1 MKIIEKWKL
10 KHPIQ
15 INAIS
20 VDPIH
25 NQIIVGIGKVI
36 VFFDAVTG
44 KELGHCEKHL
54 LDVSCLAFRK
64 DGKVFA
70 SGGKDNIVYIWN
82 TGDISKPINKIT
94 FKDPLIR
101 MGYNPCLMI
110 LISMSKTVLSVC
122 KEKAVNK
129 YPLNNTGVDFAWTN
143 DGMK

>member
-25 NQIIVGIGKVI
+25 NQMIVGIGKVI

-44 KELGHCEKHL
+44 KELGHCEKHTN
-54 LDVSCLAFRK
+54 DITCLAFRK

-70 SGGKDNIVYIWN
+70 SGAKDNLVFFWDVS
-82 TGDISKPINKIT
+82 DISRPINKIT

-101 MGYNPCLMI
+101 MEYNPCLI
-110 LISMSKTVLSVC
+110 NLKV
-122 KEKAVNK
+122 
-129 YPLNNTGVDFAWTN
+129 
-143 DGMK
+143 